1 MSDGSSKDDW
11 PAIDCCIPYAAMQ
24 ALERQWEAQSVDF
37 ASYWLMKRLFFQW
50 RHTHSVQAA
59 ATAQKLTAAV
69 ALAFQNTSSMVLM
82 RWQQWVE
89 LQHERRRRL
98 QAAFMS
104 VMEADESIS
113 LRVCF
118 ERWQS
123 YRRQGQLFSAKSDV
137 ALQLSQKRM
146 LQVSTSENAHAG
158 KSHKVDTHQCLDP
171 G

>member
-1 MSDGSSKDDW
+1 
-11 PAIDCCIPYAAMQ
+11 MQ